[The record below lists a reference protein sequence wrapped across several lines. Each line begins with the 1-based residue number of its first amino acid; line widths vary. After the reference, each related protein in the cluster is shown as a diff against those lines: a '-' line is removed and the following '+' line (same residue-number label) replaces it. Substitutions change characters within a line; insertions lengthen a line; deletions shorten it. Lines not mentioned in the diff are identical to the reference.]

1 MQFLRLITLQGRGES
16 NFEDV
21 HEFVFRMPML
31 EYRNKTWSNL
41 DLAIRLKKDIIR
53 ALISHTGAILQNKLT
68 HHRPAKSQGNI
79 HRMMAN
85 NGALGTS
92 STFLY
97 PDGESSYDTSE
108 FSVSSRDTLN
118 PRPSTSY
125 ASYHLRPPSVMRP
138 GTSMSSRSTG
148 SGTFFTPT
156 TGSSGDV
163 SQAPEG
169 GDDKVRMMPSN
180 ILFFQLD
187 SEF

>member
-1 MQFLRLITLQGRGES
+1 
-16 NFEDV
+16 
-21 HEFVFRMPML
+21 MPML

-97 PDGESSYDTSE
+97 PDGESGYDTSE
-108 FSVSSRDTLN
+108 FTVSSRDTMN

-125 ASYHLRPPSVMRP
+125 ASYHLRPPSVIRP
-138 GTSMSSRSTG
+138 GTSMSSISSRSTG
-148 SGTFFTPT
+148 SGASNLFTSA

-163 SQAPEG
+163 SQVLEG
-169 GDDKVRMMPSN
+169 GDDKVRLMSSSIM
-180 ILFFQLD
+180 FFQLN
-187 SEF
+187 SEL

>member
-1 MQFLRLITLQGRGES
+1 MKCLGLIVLQGRGES

-108 FSVSSRDTLN
+108 FTASSRDTTN
-118 PRPSTSY
+118 PRPSTGY
-125 ASYHLRPPSVMRP
+125 ASYHLRPPSVARP
-138 GTSMSSRSTG
+138 GTSMSSMSFRSTG
-148 SGTFFTPT
+148 SGTSTFFTPT
-156 TGSSGDV
+156 VGSSGDL
-163 SQAPEG
+163 SQMSE
-169 GDDKVRMMPSN
+169 GDDKVRIIPSN
-180 ILFFQLD
+180 ISF
-187 SEF
+187 

>member
-1 MQFLRLITLQGRGES
+1 MKCLRLTALQGRGES

-108 FSVSSRDTLN
+108 SRDTTN
-118 PRPSTSY
+118 TRPSTGY
-125 ASYHLRPPSVMRP
+125 ASYHLRPPLVMRP
-138 GTSMSSRSTG
+138 GTSMSSMSFRSTG
-148 SGTFFTPT
+148 SGTSTFFTPT

-163 SQAPEG
+163 SQTSEG
-169 GDDKVRMMPSN
+169 GDEKVRI
-180 ILFFQLD
+180 ILPTSFF
-187 SEF
+187 